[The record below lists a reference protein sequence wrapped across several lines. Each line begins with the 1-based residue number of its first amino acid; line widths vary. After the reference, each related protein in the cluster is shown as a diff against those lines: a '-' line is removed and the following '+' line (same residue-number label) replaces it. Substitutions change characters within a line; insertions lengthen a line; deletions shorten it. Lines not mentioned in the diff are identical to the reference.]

1 MEVLDY
7 IKKYKYHLFIAIN
20 LLWIWALISPNIYY
34 FDDNYR
40 AAGGFYNWGGDFR
53 PFSDWLYYILGMG
66 RNFTDLTP
74 LPQLFALGFIYY
86 TYFLYIKK
94 FSAEKI
100 TIPVLLTFLP
110 IVWSPFLLSNLYFR
124 YDSIFMLL
132 AVLLSVLAA
141 FNVDNNKNFRAVVL
155 LFVACGFYQPAIV
168 AYVCTALF
176 FVYFIKNDDK
186 NKMFNLWLKQS
197 LTYFIIFLSGIALYY
212 FTIMKFTTDY
222 NFYSA
227 THSQMSIQNLI
238 PNIIKV
244 IQEVGVIFK
253 GDTGSIFFAIFS
265 YLILINLIF
274 LVKKFSYLGVI
285 IFFTIQLG
293 FIFSATGVNLLLE
306 TPYFWYRTLI
316 FYGFYISYLLLSS
329 LYFFKLE
336 NFKKYSYTILFF
348 VSFYFLSIA
357 LSASSA
363 QKNKKQFE
371 SNLMINIIE
380 DVYNSNYNANQK
392 IIFYG
397 EYNPYIIHQIFLKYP
412 VLEGVISDPIYY
424 TYKLQNY
431 FPYQV
436 NSKRFRNNYEKYNYF
451 KKNKNSYILLKDSMF
466 YKFYKNESEIVI
478 YFKSVETN

>member
-1 MEVLDY
+1 MSYL
-7 IKKYKYHLFIAIN
+7 
-20 LLWIWALISPNIYY
+20 
-34 FDDNYR
+34 
-40 AAGGFYNWGGDFR
+40 
-53 PFSDWLYYILGMG
+53 
-66 RNFTDLTP
+66 
-74 LPQLFALGFIYY
+74 
-86 TYFLYIKK
+86 
-94 FSAEKI
+94 
-100 TIPVLLTFLP
+100 
-110 IVWSPFLLSNLYFR
+110 
-124 YDSIFMLL
+124 
-132 AVLLSVLAA
+132 
-141 FNVDNNKNFRAVVL
+141 
-155 LFVACGFYQPAIV
+155 
-168 AYVCTALF
+168 
-176 FVYFIKNDDK
+176 
-186 NKMFNLWLKQS
+186 
-197 LTYFIIFLSGIALYY
+197 FLSC
-212 FTIMKFTTDY
+212 T
-222 NFYSA
+222 
-227 THSQMSIQNLI
+227 
-238 PNIIKV
+238 
-244 IQEVGVIFK
+244 E
-253 GDTGSIFFAIFS
+253 
-265 YLILINLIF
+265 
-274 LVKKFSYLGVI
+274 
-285 IFFTIQLG
+285 
-293 FIFSATGVNLLLE
+293 
-306 TPYFWYRTLI
+306 
-316 FYGFYISYLLLSS
+316 ISYLLLSS